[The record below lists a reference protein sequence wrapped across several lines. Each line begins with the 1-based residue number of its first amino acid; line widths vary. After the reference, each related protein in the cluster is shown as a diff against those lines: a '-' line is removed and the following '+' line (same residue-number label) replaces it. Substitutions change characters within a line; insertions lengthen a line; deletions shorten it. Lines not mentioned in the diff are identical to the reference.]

1 MPAESRICLPWMITF
16 MGGNLRTPAIA
27 ASSQH
32 PLTPPG
38 CHATEPRLFP
48 SPRSHSRQ
56 NQVIASVSR
65 RYAKALLTLGLET
78 GEHEKLGES
87 LESVVRAIAESSEAR
102 TLAQNPGYTQ
112 AQRQQLVDVL
122 AQRLGLSATLVSF
135 LRLLVDRHRLRGP
148 PDIPRGYRDPLDAQG
163 GGGRGRGASAAPP
176 PPPGGPR
183 GRQAGSRT
191 PRQP

>member
-65 RYAKALLTLGLET
+65 RYAKALLSLGLET
-78 GEHEKLGES
+78 GEHEKLGDA
-87 LESVVRAIAESSEAR
+87 LEPVLRAMAESSGAR
-102 TLAQNPGYTQ
+102 TLVQNARYTL
-112 AQRQQLVDVL
+112 AHNQQLVDVI
-122 AQRLGLSATLVSF
+122 AHILGHSAHT
-135 LRLLVDRHRLRGP
+135 
-148 PDIPRGYRDPLDAQG
+148 
-163 GGGRGRGASAAPP
+163 
-176 PPPGGPR
+176 
-183 GRQAGSRT
+183 
-191 PRQP
+191 